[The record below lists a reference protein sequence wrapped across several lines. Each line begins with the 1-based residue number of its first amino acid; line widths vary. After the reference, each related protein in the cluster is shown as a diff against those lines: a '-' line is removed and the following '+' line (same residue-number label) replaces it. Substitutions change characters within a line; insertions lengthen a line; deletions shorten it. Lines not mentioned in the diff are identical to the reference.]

1 VAYRSQPRPSLL
13 DGVLVADWLEIIA
26 EHHLDAPAEDRERL
40 EELRRDYPLVPHGLE
55 MSIGSPD
62 GLSGRYLEAV
72 AGLVSDLA
80 APWFSDH
87 LCFTRSG
94 GVALG
99 TLVPLPRTREAA
111 GAVARNAE
119 RAVAVVGVPLL
130 LENITYHL
138 DMGGELTEAQFL
150 CEILEH
156 GDCGLLLDVTNLHV
170 NSVNH
175 RYDPIEFLNT
185 IPLERVGQ
193 VHLAGGE
200 WRDGVLRDSHSAP
213 VHEEVWTLLEHVLS
227 RTEPAGILRTS
238 VAHARRCPPPA
249 VDGSEPDRRAHRRPR
264 RDVRPC

>member
-62 GLSGRYLEAV
+62 GLNGRYLEAV

-94 GVALG
+94 
-99 TLVPLPRTREAA
+99 
-111 GAVARNAE
+111 
-119 RAVAVVGVPLL
+119 GVPLL

-193 VHLAGGE
+193 VHLAAASGATGSFGTPI
-200 WRDGVLRDSHSAP
+200 RPRC
-213 VHEEVWTLLEHVLS
+213 T
-227 RTEPAGILRTS
+227 
-238 VAHARRCPPPA
+238 RRCGPCWSTCSAVRSPPESCERDDA
-249 VDGSEPDRRAHRRPR
+249 FESAADDLAADLGRARALMSTAGRGR
-264 RDVRPC
+264 Q